1 MCADWK
7 IDHDPHEFGMQ
18 LGVNYKLH
26 ELTIALKDAVDI
38 IQADA
43 NTEEN
48 YASLCRMG
56 NALSKNSSTAW
67 LLRQK
72 ADAVRETAKGIIRLS
87 DECGSYKSDTAATL
101 RVAAGYAERKAI
113 SLDSA
118 LSHTSG
124 ERKMLCGHHNV
135 APCVQCDQKL
145 AAKSAIPKGWKITR
159 ESESRITIEAAGI
172 GFYVARLNSDRA
184 SEIMLYALAN
194 ELLETTS

>member
-1 MCADWK
+1 MPKLPRYNIDQNIAVPTDNGYWTPWHLAVSQHNEWLTSMCADWK

-113 SLDSA
+113 S
-118 LSHTSG
+118 
-124 ERKMLCGHHNV
+124 R
-135 APCVQCDQKL
+135 Q
-145 AAKSAIPKGWKITR
+145 
-159 ESESRITIEAAGI
+159 
-172 GFYVARLNSDRA
+172 RA
-184 SEIMLYALAN
+184 
-194 ELLETTS
+194 